1 MKLTDELAEL
11 VGVHIGDGCLSDNG
25 RYRECAVLGDL
36 TEEIDY
42 YESHLVPMFNRV
54 VANPLIGNDEPLKR
68 YESSNVC
75 GIISFK
81 GEIFEFYKSLG
92 LPVGSKINVK
102 IPKRFLKKKLVR
114 HVLRGLFDTDGNL
127 YFDVNRS
134 AKERVNKFPIIYLTS
149 TSEKLILQVFDILIS
164 RGYSPSLK
172 KPHKG
177 KRDKNPK
184 HRVVI
189 YRKSDVFRF
198 VEKDIGF
205 SNPKH
210 LLKWEF
216 FKKYGYYIPN
226 ISYEERKRLLKQ
238 KIL

>member
-54 VANPLIGNDEPLKR
+54 VANPLIGNDVPLKR

-92 LPVGSKINVK
+92 
-102 IPKRFLKKKLVR
+102 
-114 HVLRGLFDTDGNL
+114 
-127 YFDVNRS
+127 
-134 AKERVNKFPIIYLTS
+134 
-149 TSEKLILQVFDILIS
+149 
-164 RGYSPSLK
+164 
-172 KPHKG
+172 
-177 KRDKNPK
+177 
-184 HRVVI
+184 
-189 YRKSDVFRF
+189 
-198 VEKDIGF
+198 
-205 SNPKH
+205 
-210 LLKWEF
+210 
-216 FKKYGYYIPN
+216 
-226 ISYEERKRLLKQ
+226 
-238 KIL
+238 